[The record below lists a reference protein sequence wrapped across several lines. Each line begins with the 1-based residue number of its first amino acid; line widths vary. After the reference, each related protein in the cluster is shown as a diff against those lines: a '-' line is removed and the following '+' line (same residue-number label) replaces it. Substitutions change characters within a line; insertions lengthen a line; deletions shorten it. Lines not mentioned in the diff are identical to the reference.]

1 MGQPLQQRQRP
12 GATVLQREVQQDPPR
27 KTEEVLKRRQDPLRQ
42 GDKGQQEALG
52 KKTCDTH
59 PTAQGKV
66 AGHQICAAEQ
76 SEFVEEYRVG
86 DPGYRPARGRC
97 VLSWTRGMERNERW
111 LGEHAL
117 LASVLMGRPPVSP
130 GELLEAI
137 EHSTGVL
144 ARDVRV
150 EVTRTEDFLVSFRNT
165 RDKNAVF
172 RRSHELLCN
181 DVPISFKLWS
191 RRSWATSSELMFF
204 TKIAFDGLPVHAWEE
219 EAMHKLVNV
228 LGGRLVAL
236 VPADDARCLEAFAW
250 FKDPAGLPHRYD
262 VEIPER
268 AGAAGS
274 WRESS
279 SSALPPAPRRVPTL
293 VYPVI
298 IHVEEVIDP
307 TPLHI
312 ARRLHDDHDGD
323 VVPRR
328 NAFSCWVG
336 RYDGSGPWGTEQGGG
351 HVFGGASGSA
361 GGLDRH
367 SHRSLPGAEDREQES
382 LQGGARGTVV
392 ETATRETRSGF
403 AASAQPGKQPDDL
416 ALVLATQFHGAATWE
431 VGLASAKAADRPED
445 LACQGAAT
453 SMALPATETAWG
465 GVWFSPQA
473 ATARTT
479 TLAAEYVDDAMF
491 QEDPVAGLD
500 FQELRT
506 KLTGGEL
513 TEEEQAGGGGRDGRV
528 REGAFA
534 PAERRLTQ
542 ESVDAVLV
550 DQLEFARP
558 EVAATLTRPATA
570 PDLCR
575 PGLPRDAVAT
585 VAKKLPFA
593 DQPQDSRPTAEE
605 ERAATALKAKEH
617 AAPGTVPSGAL
628 GGSSAS
634 KSPAGGLIVYG
645 RRPNKTVPKRP
656 SRVEAQANVD
666 SHDQASETGPAS
678 FTLGLTQAEAHQNAT
693 SQETVVE
700 AAQQRALVTPSTP
713 APEIQDFIQSISL
726 SPPASILGR
735 PPPASMLATRSW
747 RRNTIPADFTPWRSP
762 RISLQ
767 GSGAHKH
774 VISKAQKVIMK
785 KLGIVE
791 EEEEAEQEAV
801 RRFIGLFDHPLSPQ
815 HLEAMAS
822 LLDVDI
828 SPRAQQLPEELA
840 RAAAAPIASPA

>member
-27 KTEEVLKRRQDPLRQ
+27 KAEEVLKRRQDPLRQ

-298 IHVEEVIDP
+298 IHVEEVIEP

-312 ARRLHDDHDGD
+312 ARRLPDDHDGD

-361 GGLDRH
+361 GGLDRR

-392 ETATRETRSGF
+392 ETATRETRSGS

-445 LACQGAAT
+445 LACQGRR
-453 SMALPATETAWG
+453 PPWRCRRRKR
-465 GVWFSPQA
+465 P
-473 ATARTT
+473 
-479 TLAAEYVDDAMF
+479 
-491 QEDPVAGLD
+491 
-500 FQELRT
+500 
-506 KLTGGEL
+506 GGEFGFRRR
-513 TEEEQAGGGGRDGRV
+513 QRR
-528 REGAFA
+528 R
-534 PAERRLTQ
+534 ERRRWPQNTLMMPCSKKTWPRALTSRSS
-542 ESVDAVLV
+542 EPNSPAVSSPRKNKRAGAAVTAGRGRAPLR
-550 DQLEFARP
+550 RP
-558 EVAATLTRPATA
+558 NA
-570 PDLCR
+570 
-575 PGLPRDAVAT
+575 
-585 VAKKLPFA
+585 
-593 DQPQDSRPTAEE
+593 PQDSRPAAEE

-700 AAQQRALVTPSTP
+700 AAQQRALVTPSTS
-713 APEIQDFIQSISL
+713 APKIQDFIQSISL

-747 RRNTIPADFTPWRSP
+747 RRNTIPGDFTPWRSP

-791 EEEEAEQEAV
+791 EEEEADQEAV
-801 RRFIGLFDHPLSPQ
+801 RRYIGLFDHPLSPQ

-828 SPRAQQLPEELA
+828 SLRAQQLPEELA

>member
-1 MGQPLQQRQRP
+1 MSHTTIPADVRSGVRRPQDKARYDSWRSVVVGEAVDNTAGNGEWTEVRRRRLPHSRGAHASTASRPSALKTESEIPRWLQGRCFKCLGLGHQKAACRGETRCFNCWFPGHIARSCKEGVGPEKAAGRMGQPLQQRQRP
-12 GATVLQREVQQDPPR
+12 GATVLQREVQQDPPC
-27 KTEEVLKRRQDPLRQ
+27 KAEEVLKRRQDPLRQ

-172 RRSHELLCN
+172 RRSQELLCN

-312 ARRLHDDHDGD
+312 ARRLPDDHDGD

-361 GGLDRH
+361 GGLDRR

-392 ETATRETRSGF
+392 ESATRETRSGS

-431 VGLASAKAADRPED
+431 DSR
-445 LACQGAAT
+445 
-453 SMALPATETAWG
+453 PATE
-465 GVWFSPQA
+465 
-473 ATARTT
+473 
-479 TLAAEYVDDAMF
+479 
-491 QEDPVAGLD
+491 
-500 FQELRT
+500 
-506 KLTGGEL
+506 
-513 TEEEQAGGGGRDGRV
+513 
-528 REGAFA
+528 
-534 PAERRLTQ
+534 
-542 ESVDAVLV
+542 
-550 DQLEFARP
+550 
-558 EVAATLTRPATA
+558 
-570 PDLCR
+570 
-575 PGLPRDAVAT
+575 
-585 VAKKLPFA
+585 
-593 DQPQDSRPTAEE
+593 E
-605 ERAATALKAKEH
+605 ERGATALKAKEH

-713 APEIQDFIQSISL
+713 APKIQDFIQSISL

-785 KLGIVE
+785 KLGMVE
-791 EEEEAEQEAV
+791 EEEEADQEAV
-801 RRFIGLFDHPLSPQ
+801 RRYIGLFDHPLSPQ